1 MLFRTYIYIYLY
13 TYIDLV
19 LIKIH
24 EECISPFISRKSPEN
39 SRSTKHCMDS
49 DPTGVN
55 KVESDLVEWE
65 DMMWS
70 YRRDATCPG
79 CMRIKFHIILARLT
93 GG

>member
-1 MLFRTYIYIYLY
+1 MHTEYIVIDNVVSYIYIYIYLY

-55 KVESDLVEWE
+55 KVESDLVE
-65 DMMWS
+65 
-70 YRRDATCPG
+70 
-79 CMRIKFHIILARLT
+79 
-93 GG
+93 

>member
-1 MLFRTYIYIYLY
+1 
-13 TYIDLV
+13 
-19 LIKIH
+19 
-24 EECISPFISRKSPEN
+24 
-39 SRSTKHCMDS
+39 MDS

-70 YRRDATCPG
+70 YRRDATRPG
-79 CMRIKFHIILARLT
+79 CMRIEMHIILARLT

>member
-1 MLFRTYIYIYLY
+1 MY
-13 TYIDLV
+13 TYIDMV

-55 KVESDLVEWE
+55 KVESDLVE
-65 DMMWS
+65 
-70 YRRDATCPG
+70 
-79 CMRIKFHIILARLT
+79 
-93 GG
+93 